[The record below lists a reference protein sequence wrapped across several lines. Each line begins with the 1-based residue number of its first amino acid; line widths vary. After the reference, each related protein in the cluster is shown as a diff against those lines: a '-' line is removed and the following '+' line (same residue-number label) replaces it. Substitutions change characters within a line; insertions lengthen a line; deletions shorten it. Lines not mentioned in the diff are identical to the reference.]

1 MEIKLLDLKYIIS
14 YIKKVKKRMY
24 MFLFKIFICCSAI
37 VGSVNS
43 QTVELL
49 NGFYQNSS
57 KNDSIEVIK
66 SDEEVIEIKFSDG
79 SKINFGFNESIYK
92 NCLLYTSPSPRDG
105 LLSRMPSSA

>member
-1 MEIKLLDLKYIIS
+1 
-14 YIKKVKKRMY
+14 MY
-24 MFLFKIFICCSAI
+24 MFLFKIFICCFAI

-66 SDEEVIEIKFSDG
+66 SDKEIG
-79 SKINFGFNESIYK
+79 
-92 NCLLYTSPSPRDG
+92 R
-105 LLSRMPSSA
+105 AHV

>member
-1 MEIKLLDLKYIIS
+1 
-14 YIKKVKKRMY
+14 MY
-24 MFLFKIFICCSAI
+24 MFLFKIFICCFAI

-66 SDEEVIEIKFSDG
+66 SDKEAIEIIFSDG
-79 SKINFGFNESIYK
+79 SKINFGFNENI
-92 NCLLYTSPSPRDG
+92 CLLYTSPSPRDRQK
-105 LLSRMPSSA
+105 SRMPSSA